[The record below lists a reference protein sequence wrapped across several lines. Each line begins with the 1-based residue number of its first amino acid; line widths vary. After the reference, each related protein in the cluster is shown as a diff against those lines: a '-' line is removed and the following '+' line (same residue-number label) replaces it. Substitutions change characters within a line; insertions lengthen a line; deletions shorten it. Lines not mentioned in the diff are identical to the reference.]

1 MIIPRL
7 RGNARIVRA
16 GGEGFAPA
24 WDLTVENITPI
35 APGDARV
42 PAVLAGLERELAVL
56 DHIGAH
62 IAAAYLDAAI
72 TQLRRDQL
80 RQ

>member
-1 MIIPRL
+1 M
-7 RGNARIVRA
+7 RA
-16 GGEGFAPA
+16 CEAGYALN
-24 WDLTVENITPI
+24 WDLTVENFTPT

-42 PAVLAGLERELAVL
+42 PAVLAALERELAVL
-56 DHIGAH
+56 DQIGAH

-72 TQLRRDQL
+72 TQLRRDQV

>member
-1 MIIPRL
+1 ME
-7 RGNARIVRA
+7 N
-16 GGEGFAPA
+16 
-24 WDLTVENITPI
+24 LTPT

-42 PAVLAGLERELAVL
+42 PAVLASLERELAVL
-56 DHIGAH
+56 DQIGAH

-72 TQLRRDQL
+72 TQLRRDQV